1 MLQAITRFRLR
12 PTSDPQGGDLIPRKK
27 CSLAVVGV
35 AVLLSGCPVACTAQK
50 GPPTRTAPP
59 YRYDTAGVRLEG
71 TLSERKE
78 YGPPGYGETPAK
90 DKRETIFVLKLS
102 SPVSVQPAANAEASG
117 PGEECRRGSTLHT
130 PTSSRQRAQA
140 ARQGRCSGR
149 HVERGGGP
157 QPVHEGVARYQNR
170 ECEVGVP
177 QPPPGGCGET
187 EPTQLPVRP
196 SLGSRAEVLSLYKA
210 R

>member
-1 MLQAITRFRLR
+1 M
-12 PTSDPQGGDLIPRKK
+12 IPRKK

-117 PGEECRRGSTLHT
+117 SASLDPVKNVGEVQLFIPRPQVANVRKLLGKVVVAVGTLNE
-130 PTSSRQRAQA
+130 A
-140 ARQGRCSGR
+140 A
-149 HVERGGGP
+149 
-157 QPVHEGVARYQNR
+157 A
-170 ECEVGVP
+170 
-177 QPPPGGCGET
+177 
-187 EPTQLPVRP
+187 P
-196 SLGSRAEVLSLYKA
+196 SQYTKVWLDTKTVNAK
-210 R
+210 

>member
-1 MLQAITRFRLR
+1 MFVSCRG
-12 PTSDPQGGDLIPRKK
+12 S
-27 CSLAVVGV
+27 

-117 PGEECRRGSTLHT
+117 SASLDPVKNVGEVQLFIPRPQVANVRKLLGKVVVAVGTLNE
-130 PTSSRQRAQA
+130 A
-140 ARQGRCSGR
+140 A
-149 HVERGGGP
+149 
-157 QPVHEGVARYQNR
+157 A
-170 ECEVGVP
+170 
-177 QPPPGGCGET
+177 
-187 EPTQLPVRP
+187 P
-196 SLGSRAEVLSLYKA
+196 SQYTKVWLDTKTVNAK
-210 R
+210 